1 MATFIG
7 LTNRLPGITNGEEAV
22 VFGQRVPLL
31 EASKRDASTVL
42 VRPENLV
49 ITLAAN
55 DGNMVGEHG
64 RVDMVHFLGALACVD
79 LTVAAGVG
87 HLPVTVQ
94 LPANELPAG
103 LTVGSEVVVAPRPIA
118 ALAV

>member
-1 MATFIG
+1 
-7 LTNRLPGITNGEEAV
+7 
-22 VFGQRVPLL
+22 
-31 EASKRDASTVL
+31 
-42 VRPENLV
+42 
-49 ITLAAN
+49 
-55 DGNMVGEHG
+55 
-64 RVDMVHFLGALACVD
+64 MVHFLGALARID